1 MVRTGRCACGAVSY
15 EARGELRDVVNCH
28 CDRCRRVTGHFMA
41 ATASADTDL
50 VVAGAV
56 SLRWW
61 EAAPGVRYG
70 FCGTCGSTLFWRAE
84 GADRTSVAAGTL
96 DPPTGLTT
104 TAAWYVADASDY
116 HRLDHSLA
124 ERAHE

>member
-1 MVRTGRCACGAVSY
+1 MSRTGGCACGAVRY
-15 EARGELRDVVNCH
+15 EATGPVRDVIDCH

-41 ATASADTDL
+41 ATASRDRDL
-50 VVAGAV
+50 LVTGPG

-70 FCGTCGSTLFWRAE
+70 FCGTCGSTLFWRAD
-84 GADRTSVAAGTL
+84 GTGSTSIAAGTL

-104 TAAWYVADASDY
+104 TAAWYVSEASDY
-116 HRLDHSLA
+116 HRLDPGLEHRDR
-124 ERAHE
+124 E